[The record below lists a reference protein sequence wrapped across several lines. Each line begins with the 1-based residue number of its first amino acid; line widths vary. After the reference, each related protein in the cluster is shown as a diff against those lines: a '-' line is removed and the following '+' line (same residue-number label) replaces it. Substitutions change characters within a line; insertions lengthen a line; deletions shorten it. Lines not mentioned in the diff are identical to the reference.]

1 MPKLS
6 VYLEEARATHELTE
20 ERITIGRGSDNM
32 IQIADPS
39 VSGRHAE
46 LAIVEDRY
54 QLKDLG
60 STNGTRVNSELV
72 TEVFLREGDR
82 IRFGKVEARFESDAT
97 GAAKPLPEADEIE
110 ARPAE
115 TSEKP
120 ADFTNASPFPNRQKA
135 KDPVATAVIAA
146 AAIAVL
152 AFLVSLLGLLQ
163 IHGPK

>member
-6 VYLEEARATHELTE
+6 VYLQEGRTTHELTE

-46 LAIVEDRY
+46 LALVEDRY
-54 QLKDLG
+54 QLKDLS

-82 IRFGKVEARFESDAT
+82 IRFGKVETRFESDAT

-146 AAIAVL
+146 AAIAIL

-163 IHGPK
+163 IQGPK